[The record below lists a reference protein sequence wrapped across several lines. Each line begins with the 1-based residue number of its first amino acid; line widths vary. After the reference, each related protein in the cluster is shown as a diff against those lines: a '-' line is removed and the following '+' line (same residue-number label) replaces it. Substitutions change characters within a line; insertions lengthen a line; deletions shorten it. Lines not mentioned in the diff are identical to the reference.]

1 MITISGEEKRDLK
14 SKMIVI
20 VDSDGLIGVSN
31 AEDAHY
37 LVSISI
43 LQKLKKLNARL
54 IYPATIIVESTT
66 VLQVRLNKSDTANQ
80 IIEFTKSGVFQ
91 IEPVSQAT
99 LVDAASFLD
108 KGRSKHATIFD
119 GIVAAIAQKHQADAI
134 FSFDK
139 FYKKKG
145 FKLASE
151 L

>member
-1 MITISGEEKRDLK
+1 
-14 SKMIVI
+14 MIVI
-20 VDSDGLIGVSN
+20 VDSDGLIGISN
-31 AEDAHY
+31 PEDAHY
-37 LVSISI
+37 LVSVGI
-43 LQKLKKLNARL
+43 LQKLKMLNARL
-54 IYPATIIVESTT
+54 VYPATTIAESTA
-66 VLQVRLNKSDTANQ
+66 VLQIRLNKPDTVKQ

-91 IEPVSQAT
+91 IEPVDQVT
-99 LVDAASFLD
+99 LVNAAFFLN

-119 GIVAAIAQKHQADAI
+119 GIVAAIAQKYRADAI

>member
-1 MITISGEEKRDLK
+1 
-14 SKMIVI
+14 MIVI
-20 VDSDGLIGVSN
+20 VDSDGLIGISN
-31 AEDAHY
+31 PEDAHY
-37 LVSISI
+37 LVSIKL

-54 IYPATIIVESTT
+54 VYPATTIAESTT
-66 VLQVRLNKSDTANQ
+66 VLQVRLNKADTADQ

-91 IEPVSQAT
+91 IEPVDKTT
-99 LVDAASFLD
+99 LVNAAFFLS
-108 KGRSKHATIFD
+108 KERSKHATIFD
-119 GIVAAIAQKHQADAI
+119 GIVAAVAQKHQADAI

>member
-1 MITISGEEKRDLK
+1 
-14 SKMIVI
+14 MIVI
-20 VDSDGLIGVSN
+20 VDSDGLIGISN
-31 AEDAHY
+31 PEDAHY
-37 LVSISI
+37 LICMRV

-54 IYPATIIVESTT
+54 IYPATTIAESTA
-66 VLQVRLNKSDTANQ
+66 VLQVRLNKSDTADQ

-91 IEPVSQAT
+91 IEPVDQAI
-99 LVDAASFLD
+99 LVKAATFLN
-108 KGRSKHATIFD
+108 KERSKHATIFD

-139 FYKKKG
+139 FYKNKG